1 MPLLV
6 DPPSTSMFSSSFST
20 AMANAA
26 GRGARPSTT
35 IARETLG
42 SARGGRAA
50 AARALSKSG
59 AVRDATL
66 DSARVERPLV
76 GARRR
81 S

>member
-20 AMANAA
+20 AMAERA
-26 GRGARPSTT
+26 ARPSTT

-50 AARALSKSG
+50 AAAARGSKS
-59 AVRDATL
+59 AVRDAL
-66 DSARVERPLV
+66 D
-76 GARRR
+76 ARRGCG
-81 S
+81 SYDGQKCPSKLF

>member
-42 SARGGRAA
+42 SARGGRH
-50 AARALSKSG
+50 RC
-59 AVRDATL
+59 
-66 DSARVERPLV
+66 
-76 GARRR
+76 
-81 S
+81 

>member
-20 AMANAA
+20 AMAERA
-26 GRGARPSTT
+26 ARPSTT

-42 SARGGRAA
+42 SASGVG
-50 AARALSKSG
+50 ARRVCDGKSG
-59 AVRDATL
+59 AVRDAL
-66 DSARVERPLV
+66 DARSRRRSTLV